1 MDFIENIIKNVWVQ
15 RIFWSAIVIAFSLLI
30 YRVIAR
36 VLDGREKKNSKIMSN
51 KKNRTLIRMLKS
63 IVAGTLSV
71 ITVLMVLEIYG
82 INVTSMLAGVGIAS
96 IVIGFALQDSLKDI
110 IRGFV
115 IVSDNY
121 YEIGDVIK
129 FGDNLGPVVSVSLLT
144 TKIQDINTNNF
155 VSIANRNIDK
165 VEVDPGYIYIPIP
178 VPYELKVA
186 KAEEVMGEIVDNLQK
201 QERVTTAAYQG
212 ITKFDTSALDY
223 QVVVTCNPAD
233 RLQAR
238 RDCLRTIITTL
249 ESHNIHIP
257 YQQLDV
263 HTKNS
268 PRRGWG
274 WGGFANRVG
283 YFDDITT

>member
-1 MDFIENIIKNVWVQ
+1 MDFIENIVKNVWVQ
-15 RIFWSAIVIAFSLLI
+15 RIFWSIIVVAFSLLI
-30 YRVIAR
+30 YHVIAR
-36 VLDGREKKNSKIMSN
+36 VLNGRENKNSKIMNN
-51 KKNRTLIRMLKS
+51 KKNKTMIRMLKS
-63 IVAGTLSV
+63 IVAGAISI

-82 INVTSMLAGVGIAS
+82 INVSSMLAGVGIAS

-144 TKIQDINTNNF
+144 TKIQDINTNNY

-178 VPYELKVA
+178 MPYELKVE
-186 KAEEVMGEIVDNLQK
+186 KAEEIMQEIVKNLQK

-238 RDCLRTIITTL
+238 RDSLRTIYTTM
-249 ESHNIHIP
+249 EDNKIHVP
-257 YQQLDV
+257 YTQLDL
-263 HTKNS
+263 HQKK
-268 PRRGWG
+268 
-274 WGGFANRVG
+274 
-283 YFDDITT
+283 

>member
-1 MDFIENIIKNVWVQ
+1 MDFIEQLIKNIWIQ
-15 RIFWSAIVIAFSLLI
+15 RIFWSIIVIAFSLLI

-36 VLDGREKKNSKIMSN
+36 VLNGREKKTSKIMNN
-51 KKNRTLIRMLKS
+51 KKNKTLIRMLKS
-63 IVAGTLSV
+63 IVAGTLGI

-115 IVSDNY
+115 IVSDDY

-129 FGDNLGPVVSVSLLT
+129 YGDNLGPVVSVSLLT
-144 TKIQDINTNNF
+144 TKIQDINTMNF

-178 VPYELKVA
+178 MPYELKVE
-186 KAEEVMGEIVDNLQK
+186 KAEEIMQEIVKNLQK
-201 QERVTTAAYQG
+201 QERVATAAYQG
-212 ITKFDTSALDY
+212 ITNFDTSALDY
-223 QVVVTCNPAD
+223 QVVVTCDPAD

-238 RDCLRTIITTL
+238 RDSLRAIYTTM
-249 ESHNIHIP
+249 EANKIHVP
-257 YQQLDV
+257 YTQLDL
-263 HTKNS
+263 HDKK
-268 PRRGWG
+268 
-274 WGGFANRVG
+274 
-283 YFDDITT
+283 

>member
-15 RIFWSAIVIAFSLLI
+15 RLFWSAIVIAFSLLI
-30 YRVIAR
+30 YRIIAR
-36 VLDGREKKNSKIMSN
+36 VLNGREKRNSKIMSN
-51 KKNRTLIRMLKS
+51 KKNKTIIRMLKS
-63 IVAGTLSV
+63 IVAGTLSI

-82 INVTSMLAGVGIAS
+82 INVSSMLAGVGIAS

-129 FGDNLGPVVSVSLLT
+129 YDDNLGPVISVSLLT
-144 TKIQDINTNNF
+144 TKIQDINTNNY

-178 VPYELKVA
+178 MPYELQVE
-186 KAEEVMGEIVDNLQK
+186 KAEEIMQEIVKNLQK

-238 RDCLRTIITTL
+238 RDSLRTIYTTM
-249 ESHNIHIP
+249 EDNKIHVP
-257 YQQLDV
+257 YTQLDL
-263 HTKNS
+263 HQKK
-268 PRRGWG
+268 
-274 WGGFANRVG
+274 
-283 YFDDITT
+283 

>member
-1 MDFIENIIKNVWVQ
+1 MDFIENIVKNVWVQ
-15 RIFWSAIVIAFSLLI
+15 RIFWSAIVVAFSLLLYHI
-30 YRVIAR
+30 IAR
-36 VLDGREKKNSKIMSN
+36 VLNGREKKNSKIMSN
-51 KKNRTLIRMLKS
+51 KKNKTLIRMLKS
-63 IVAGTLSV
+63 IVASALSI

-129 FGDNLGPVVSVSLLT
+129 YGDNLGPVVSVSLLT

-165 VEVDPGYIYIPIP
+165 VEGDPGYVYIPIP
-178 VPYELKVA
+178 MPYELKVE
-186 KAEEVMGEIVDNLQK
+186 KAEEIIHEVVKKLQK
-201 QERVTTAAYQG
+201 QERIITAAYQG
-212 ITKFDTSALDY
+212 VSKFDTSALDY
-223 QVVVTCNPAD
+223 QVVITCNPAE

-238 RDCLRTIITTL
+238 RDALRVIYTAMEENKI
-249 ESHNIHIP
+249 SVP
-257 YQQLDV
+257 YTQLDI
-263 HTKNS
+263 HTKK
-268 PRRGWG
+268 
-274 WGGFANRVG
+274 
-283 YFDDITT
+283 

>member
-1 MDFIENIIKNVWVQ
+1 MDFIENIVKNVWVQ
-15 RIFWSAIVIAFSLLI
+15 RIFWSIIVVAFSLLI
-30 YRVIAR
+30 YHVIAR
-36 VLDGREKKNSKIMSN
+36 VLNGRENKNSKIMNN
-51 KKNRTLIRMLKS
+51 KKNKTMIRMLKS
-63 IVAGTLSV
+63 IVAGAISI

-144 TKIQDINTNNF
+144 TKIQDINTNNY

-178 VPYELKVA
+178 MPYELKVE
-186 KAEEVMGEIVDNLQK
+186 KAEEIMKEIVKSLQK

-223 QVVVTCNPAD
+223 QVVVTCSPAD

-238 RDCLRTIITTL
+238 RDSLRVIYTTM
-249 ESHNIHIP
+249 EANKIHVP
-257 YQQLDV
+257 YAQLDL
-263 HTKNS
+263 HNKK
-268 PRRGWG
+268 
-274 WGGFANRVG
+274 
-283 YFDDITT
+283 

>member
-1 MDFIENIIKNVWVQ
+1 MDFIENLVKNVWVQ
-15 RIFWSAIVIAFSLLI
+15 RLFWSAIVIAFNLLI
-30 YRVIAR
+30 YRIIAR
-36 VLDGREKKNSKIMSN
+36 VLNGREKKNSKIMSN
-51 KKNRTLIRMLKS
+51 KKNKTIIRMFKS
-63 IVAGTLSV
+63 IVAGALGIV
-71 ITVLMVLEIYG
+71 TVLMVLEIYG
-82 INVTSMLAGVGIAS
+82 INVSSMLAGVGIAS

-129 FGDNLGPVVSVSLLT
+129 YGDNLGPVVSVSLLT

-178 VPYELKVA
+178 MPYELKVE
-186 KAEEVMGEIVDNLQK
+186 KAEEIMQEIVKSLQK
-201 QERVTTAAYQG
+201 QERVATAAYQG

-238 RDCLRTIITTL
+238 RDCLRVIYTTM
-249 ESHNIHIP
+249 EAHKIHVP
-257 YQQLDV
+257 YTQLDLRQ
-263 HTKNS
+263 KK
-268 PRRGWG
+268 
-274 WGGFANRVG
+274 
-283 YFDDITT
+283 

>member
-1 MDFIENIIKNVWVQ
+1 MKPSKRLSDKKKRTYMRMIKSIICTLL
-15 RIFWSAIVIAFSLLI
+15 IVII
-30 YRVIAR
+30 
-36 VLDGREKKNSKIMSN
+36 
-51 KKNRTLIRMLKS
+51 TLI
-63 IVAGTLSV
+63 I
-71 ITVLMVLEIYG
+71 LEALG

-115 IVSDNY
+115 IVSDDY

-144 TKIQDINTNNF
+144 TKIQDINTMNY

-178 VPYELKVA
+178 MPYELKVEQ
-186 KAEEVMGEIVDNLQK
+186 AENIMKEIVKNLQK

-212 ITKFDTSALDY
+212 ITQFDTSALDY

-238 RDCLRTIITTL
+238 RDSLRTIYTTM
-249 ESHNIHIP
+249 EANKIHVP
-257 YQQLDV
+257 YTQLSL
-263 HTKNS
+263 HQKK
-268 PRRGWG
+268 
-274 WGGFANRVG
+274 
-283 YFDDITT
+283 